1 MQHLIQFTFD
11 FEDDNIRKKI
21 ESGIEKQIVSK
32 IQNDIQKEYFA
43 KRWGD
48 DPIANMVSSQVK
60 VIVEGNKDL
69 IIEKASKILAE
80 KISRKKGTT
89 DAVINGAIEESREGK
104 GDGI

>member
-48 DPIANMVSSQVK
+48 DPIANMVSAQVK
-60 VIVEGNKDL
+60 KITEDNKNL

-80 KISRKKGTT
+80 KISRKKGVA
-89 DAVINGAIEESREGK
+89 DAVINGVITESK
-104 GDGI
+104 G

>member
-11 FEDDNIRKKI
+11 FEDDNVRKKI
-21 ESGIEKQIVSK
+21 ESGIEQQIVSK
-32 IQNDIQKEYFA
+32 IQNDIQRGYLT

-60 VIVEGNKDL
+60 EIVEDNKDL
-69 IIEKASKILAE
+69 IIEKASKVLAE

-89 DAVINGAIEESREGK
+89 DAVINGVIMENK
-104 GDGI
+104 GIQK

>member
-21 ESGIEKQIVSK
+21 ESNIEQQIVSN
-32 IQNDIQKEYFA
+32 IQSAIQKEYFL

-48 DPIANMVSSQVK
+48 DPIANMVSAQVK
-60 VIVEGNKDL
+60 KITEDNKNL

-80 KISRKKGTT
+80 KISRKKGVA
-89 DAVINGAIEESREGK
+89 DAVINGTITES
-104 GDGI
+104 

>member
-48 DPIANMVSSQVK
+48 DPIANMVSAQVK
-60 VIVEGNKDL
+60 KITEDNKNL

-89 DAVINGAIEESREGK
+89 DAVINGVITENK
-104 GDGI
+104 G

>member
-48 DPIANMVSSQVK
+48 DPIANMVSAQVK
-60 VIVEGNKDL
+60 KITEDNKNL

-80 KISRKKGTT
+80 KISRKKGVV
-89 DAVINGAIEESREGK
+89 DAVISGAIAK
-104 GDGI
+104 GN

>member
-32 IQNDIQKEYFA
+32 IQDDI
-43 KRWGD
+43 KRDYLTKKWGD
-48 DPIANMVSSQVK
+48 DPIANMVSAQVK
-60 VIVEGNKDL
+60 EIVEDNKDL
-69 IIEKASKILAE
+69 IIEKASKVLAE

-89 DAVINGAIEESREGK
+89 DAVINGVITENK
-104 GDGI
+104 GIQK

>member
-11 FEDDNIRKKI
+11 FEDDNIRRKI

-60 VIVEGNKDL
+60 EIVENNKDL

-89 DAVINGAIEESREGK
+89 EAVISGAITENK
-104 GDGI
+104 G

>member
-32 IQNDIQKEYFA
+32 IHNDIQKEYFT

-48 DPIANMVSSQVK
+48 DPIANMVSAQVK
-60 VIVEGNKDL
+60 QIVEDNKDL

-80 KISRKKGTT
+80 KISRKKGTA
-89 DAVINGAIEESREGK
+89 DAVISGAITESK
-104 GDGI
+104 GIK

>member
-48 DPIANMVSSQVK
+48 DPIANMVSAQVK
-60 VIVEGNKDL
+60 KITEDNKNL

-80 KISRKKGTT
+80 KISRKKGVA
-89 DAVINGAIEESREGK
+89 DAVINGTITES
-104 GDGI
+104 

>member
-48 DPIANMVSSQVK
+48 DPIANMVSAQVK
-60 VIVEGNKDL
+60 KITEDNKNL

-80 KISRKKGTT
+80 KISRKKGVA
-89 DAVINGAIEESREGK
+89 DAVISGAIAENK
-104 GDGI
+104 GQERT

>member
-60 VIVEGNKDL
+60 EIVENNKDL

-80 KISRKKGTT
+80 KISRKKGVV
-89 DAVINGAIEESREGK
+89 DAVISGAIAK
-104 GDGI
+104 GN

>member
-21 ESGIEKQIVSK
+21 ESGIEKQVVSK
-32 IQNDIQKEYFA
+32 IQDDIKNEYLT
-43 KRWGD
+43 KRWRD

-60 VIVEGNKDL
+60 NIVEDNKDL

-89 DAVINGAIEESREGK
+89 DAVINGVITES
-104 GDGI
+104 

>member
-32 IQNDIQKEYFA
+32 IQDDI
-43 KRWGD
+43 KRDYLTKKWGD
-48 DPIANMVSSQVK
+48 DPIANMVSAQVK
-60 VIVEGNKDL
+60 QVVEDNKDL
-69 IIEKASKILAE
+69 IIEKASKVLAE

-89 DAVINGAIEESREGK
+89 DAVINGVITES
-104 GDGI
+104 

>member
-11 FEDDNIRKKI
+11 FEDDNIRRKI

-60 VIVEGNKDL
+60 EIVENNKDL

-80 KISRKKGTT
+80 KISRKKGVA
-89 DAVINGAIEESREGK
+89 DAVINGTITES
-104 GDGI
+104 

>member
-1 MQHLIQFTFD
+1 MQHLIQFAFD

-80 KISRKKGTT
+80 KISRKKGIA
-89 DAVINGAIEESREGK
+89 DAVINGAITK
-104 GDGI
+104 GN

>member
-32 IQNDIQKEYFA
+32 IQDDI
-43 KRWGD
+43 KRYYLTKKWGD
-48 DPIANMVSSQVK
+48 DPIANMVSAQVK
-60 VIVEGNKDL
+60 EIVEDNKDL
-69 IIEKASKILAE
+69 IIEKASKVLAE
-80 KISRKKGTT
+80 KISRKKGVA

>member
-21 ESGIEKQIVSK
+21 ESGVEKQVVSK
-32 IQNDIQKEYFA
+32 IQDDIKNEYLT

-48 DPIANMVSSQVK
+48 DPIANMVSAQVK
-60 VIVEGNKDL
+60 QIVEDNKDL

-80 KISRKKGTT
+80 KISRKKGVA
-89 DAVINGAIEESREGK
+89 DAVINGAITENK
-104 GDGI
+104 G

>member
-48 DPIANMVSSQVK
+48 DPIANMVSAQVK
-60 VIVEGNKDL
+60 KITEDNKNL

-89 DAVINGAIEESREGK
+89 DAVINGVITKSK
-104 GDGI
+104 G

>member
-21 ESGIEKQIVSK
+21 ESGIEKQVVSK
-32 IQNDIQKEYFA
+32 IQNDIQKEYFT

-48 DPIANMVSSQVK
+48 DPIANMVSAQVK
-60 VIVEGNKDL
+60 KITEDNKNL

-89 DAVINGAIEESREGK
+89 DAVINGVITESK
-104 GDGI
+104 G

>member
-32 IQNDIQKEYFA
+32 IQDDI
-43 KRWGD
+43 KRDYLTKKWGD
-48 DPIANMVSSQVK
+48 DPIANMVSAQVK
-60 VIVEGNKDL
+60 EIVEDNKDL

-89 DAVINGAIEESREGK
+89 DAVINGVITENK
-104 GDGI
+104 GIQK